1 MADSSKYYAV
11 IMAGGVGSRFWPVST
26 PEFPK
31 QFHDL
36 MDTGSSLLQHTFK
49 RLSRFIKPEHI
60 FILTNE
66 MYVDLV
72 HEQLPG
78 LTPTQVI
85 PEPAMRNTAPCI
97 LLAAL
102 KIHKMD
108 PQGVMLVSPSDHWI
122 EDEESF
128 AQNVETCFNFSMQH
142 PALCTLG
149 IIPDAPKTGFGYIE
163 CDTEQEPSKE
173 GLIPV
178 RQFREKPDKKTA
190 EHFLAQGN
198 FYWNAGIFIWS
209 VRTIIAA
216 FRDNQAEMYALFA
229 KGESSLNTPE
239 EVGFIKANY
248 ANSDNISIDYAI
260 LEKSDSIY
268 VLPADF
274 DWNDLGT
281 WGALYEIKSVA
292 SQGNVVLGGAVESTS
307 SIGNMIRLP
316 KGKIAVIEGLKDY
329 IVIDKDDVLII
340 LPRDREQEIKQIAS
354 RVQED
359 KRSK

>member
-1 MADSSKYYAV
+1 MAASSRYYAV

-36 MDTGSSLLQHTFK
+36 MDSGSSLLQHTFA
-49 RLSRFIKPEHI
+49 RLARFIPSEHI
-60 FILTNE
+60 FILTNAA
-66 MYVDLV
+66 YVDQV

-78 LTPTQVI
+78 LAPTQVI

-108 PQGVMLVSPSDHWI
+108 PEGVMLVAPSDHWI
-122 EDEESF
+122 EDEETF
-128 AQNVETCFNFSMQH
+128 ARNVETCFQFSLQH

-149 IIPDAPKTGFGYIE
+149 IVPDAPRTGFGYIE
-163 CDTEQEPSKE
+163 CETEKETTSE

-178 RQFREKPDKKTA
+178 RQFREKPDRKTA
-190 EHFLAQGN
+190 EEFLQQGN

-209 VRTIIAA
+209 VKTIISA
-216 FRDNQAEMYALFA
+216 FKQNQAEMYALFIQ
-229 KGESSLNTPE
+229 GEPTLNTE
-239 EVGFIKANY
+239 EELSFINAHY
-248 ANSDNISIDYAI
+248 AEAENISIDYAI
-260 LEKSDSIY
+260 LEKAESIY

-281 WGALYEIKSVA
+281 WGSLYGKKAENPDA
-292 SQGNVVLGGAVESTS
+292 NVILGGKLS
-307 SIGNMIRLP
+307 SDSASGNMIRMP

-329 IVIDKDDVLII
+329 IVIDKDEVLLII
-340 LPRDREQEIKQIAS
+340 PREQEQDIKEIAA
-354 RVQED
+354 RLQHI